1 MPLQLQVRSDN
12 GNSEAKNQT
21 VFKYCSWLVCR
32 SAFVNIT
39 LGQLRP
45 GHAHFRADQK
55 FRVASG
61 EISKCRDTL
70 EEKAGF
76 IDALKNM
83 PNTVVESLD
92 GTYDWKEF
100 FSEWDVSYHG
110 HTQNIHQS
118 RQGQR
123 AVHVFKFVQRQHVSI
138 DMMVTSRFSVPAD
151 PRDCVL
157 LTKPF
162 LASREL
168 SQPPVVCLP
177 YAYLSKLDPNGPTN
191 MAPRSKFSEL
201 QAKEFQKTATKLSQ
215 APYHLVRCGKY
226 LNAMVQNELPENT
239 PTIDWVRKPFRKFT
253 MDLADIPALSLD
265 FKVTVPAPVVVAN
278 EPAPKAKR
286 ATAST
291 PLLAAGPQLH
301 GNPDAGTLQQ
311 LVSVLRKPA
320 AAAPKARKRPA
331 AAAPAAPGV
340 PAAPAAPGV
349 SAAPAASLPQPRAW
363 KKLRLGPLPDN
374 YKEILGCGKCTYR
387 TTGCSQCRLK
397 AGLVET
403 EDGSWIRRS
412 STPVL

>member
-1 MPLQLQVRSDN
+1 
-12 GNSEAKNQT
+12 
-21 VFKYCSWLVCR
+21 
-32 SAFVNIT
+32 
-39 LGQLRP
+39 
-45 GHAHFRADQK
+45 
-55 FRVASG
+55 
-61 EISKCRDTL
+61 
-70 EEKAGF
+70 
-76 IDALKNM
+76 
-83 PNTVVESLD
+83 
-92 GTYDWKEF
+92 
-100 FSEWDVSYHG
+100 
-110 HTQNIHQS
+110 
-118 RQGQR
+118 
-123 AVHVFKFVQRQHVSI
+123 
-138 DMMVTSRFSVPAD
+138 
-151 PRDCVL
+151 
-157 LTKPF
+157 
-162 LASREL
+162 
-168 SQPPVVCLP
+168 
-177 YAYLSKLDPNGPTN
+177 
-191 MAPRSKFSEL
+191 
-201 QAKEFQKTATKLSQ
+201 
-215 APYHLVRCGKY
+215 
-226 LNAMVQNELPENT
+226 
-239 PTIDWVRKPFRKFT
+239 
-253 MDLADIPALSLD
+253 MDLADIPAFSLD

-363 KKLRLGPLPDN
+363 KKLRSSPLPDN
-374 YKEILGCGKCTYR
+374 YEEILGCGKCTYR